1 MDMELDNMGTQEPQE
16 THEDGEFDEM
26 LKDLWGDDYTAEDDE
41 GADPA
46 NGGGDPAST
55 EEDVPPETKE
65 EPAPPQTFTM
75 EQVQQRIAQEK
86 QQAVNDFIRQQFAGQ
101 VDPYTGKPITTAAEL
116 EAYQTRYAEEQ
127 LKSQLE
133 GAGLDKSVI
142 DQLIAEHPAVK
153 EAQRA
158 TAQAEAYRQQQE
170 AMETE
175 NFTRDSLQRLNA
187 KHPDC
192 GVKSL
197 ADLGKTAEGR
207 QALEY
212 WRRGV
217 PLEQAYSAA
226 FADSIATNR
235 AKAAKQQAHND
246 AVNKSHLSQPKG
258 RASSE
263 KMMDAEE
270 LAAYKAFFPNM
281 SDAQLQEMWRK
292 NQ

>member
-86 QQAVNDFIRQQFAGQ
+86 QQAVNDFISKQFAGQ
-101 VDPYTGKPITTAAEL
+101 VNPYTGKPITTAAEL

-142 DQLIAEHPAVK
+142 DKLIAEHPAVK

-258 RASSE
+258 RASNE

>member
-1 MDMELDNMGTQEPQE
+1 MDENLENMEPVTEENQE
-16 THEDGEFDEM
+16 DFDRYM
-26 LKDLWGDDYTAEDDE
+26 KDLWGDDYAAEEDE
-41 GADPA
+41 GADPEE

-55 EEDVPPETKE
+55 EEDVPQETKE
-65 EPAPPQTFTM
+65 EQPQTFTM
-75 EQVQQRIAQEK
+75 EQVQARIAQA
-86 QQAVNDFIRQQFAGQ
+86 QLNAVDAFVAKQFAGQ
-101 VDPYTGKPITTAAEL
+101 VNPYTGKPIATAAEL
-116 EAYQTRYAEEQ
+116 ESYQSKYAQEQ
-127 LKSQLE
+127 LNSQLE

-142 DQLIAEHPAVK
+142 DKLIAEHPAVK

-170 AMETE
+170 AVETE
-175 NFTRDSLQRLNA
+175 HFTRDSLQRLNA

-197 ADLGKTAEGR
+197 SDLGKTAEGR

-226 FADSIATNR
+226 FADSIAANR
-235 AKAAKQQAHND
+235 VKAAKQQAHND

-258 RASSE
+258 GASNE

-270 LAAYKAFFPNM
+270 LAAYRMFFPRM

>member
-1 MDMELDNMGTQEPQE
+1 
-16 THEDGEFDEM
+16 
-26 LKDLWGDDYTAEDDE
+26 
-41 GADPA
+41 
-46 NGGGDPAST
+46 
-55 EEDVPPETKE
+55 
-65 EPAPPQTFTM
+65 
-75 EQVQQRIAQEK
+75 
-86 QQAVNDFIRQQFAGQ
+86 
-101 VDPYTGKPITTAAEL
+101 
-116 EAYQTRYAEEQ
+116 
-127 LKSQLE
+127 
-133 GAGLDKSVI
+133 
-142 DQLIAEHPAVK
+142 
-153 EAQRA
+153 
-158 TAQAEAYRQQQE
+158 
-170 AMETE
+170 METE

-197 ADLGKTAEGR
+197 SDLGKTAEGR

>member
-1 MDMELDNMGTQEPQE
+1 
-16 THEDGEFDEM
+16 
-26 LKDLWGDDYTAEDDE
+26 
-41 GADPA
+41 
-46 NGGGDPAST
+46 
-55 EEDVPPETKE
+55 
-65 EPAPPQTFTM
+65 
-75 EQVQQRIAQEK
+75 
-86 QQAVNDFIRQQFAGQ
+86 
-101 VDPYTGKPITTAAEL
+101 
-116 EAYQTRYAEEQ
+116 
-127 LKSQLE
+127 
-133 GAGLDKSVI
+133 
-142 DQLIAEHPAVK
+142 
-153 EAQRA
+153 
-158 TAQAEAYRQQQE
+158 
-170 AMETE
+170 METE
-175 NFTRDSLQRLNA
+175 NFTRDSLRRLNA

>member
-1 MDMELDNMGTQEPQE
+1 
-16 THEDGEFDEM
+16 
-26 LKDLWGDDYTAEDDE
+26 
-41 GADPA
+41 
-46 NGGGDPAST
+46 
-55 EEDVPPETKE
+55 
-65 EPAPPQTFTM
+65 
-75 EQVQQRIAQEK
+75 
-86 QQAVNDFIRQQFAGQ
+86 
-101 VDPYTGKPITTAAEL
+101 
-116 EAYQTRYAEEQ
+116 
-127 LKSQLE
+127 
-133 GAGLDKSVI
+133 
-142 DQLIAEHPAVK
+142 
-153 EAQRA
+153 
-158 TAQAEAYRQQQE
+158 
-170 AMETE
+170 METE

-197 ADLGKTAEGR
+197 SDLGKTAEGR

-235 AKAAKQQAHND
+235 VKAAKQQAHNE

-258 RASSE
+258 GASSE